1 MAPSATSQISL
12 TTTDFPCSLTISTPF
27 PTPRLA
33 QTALRALS
41 VDAELSPLVQRAFSL
56 ASTQNAST
64 PTASSDD
71 ETILLTHYTAT
82 TNRMLRVA
90 VNGFFESL
98 GVVVACMRELDV
110 DVAAD
115 DWVGEGDEDVDA
127 LRKVQGLEERGV
139 IGNYTEGGK
148 V

>member
-1 MAPSATSQISL
+1 MAPSATTSAPTI

-27 PTPRLA
+27 PTSRLA
-33 QTALRALS
+33 RIALRALS
-41 VDAELSPLVQRAFSL
+41 IDAELSPLVQRSFSL
-56 ASTQNAST
+56 GFSFESKEG
-64 PTASSDD
+64 D

-98 GVVVACMRELDV
+98 GVVIACMRELDV
-110 DVAAD
+110 DVATEA
-115 DWVGEGDEDVDA
+115 WVGEGNADVDE
-127 LRKVQGLEERGV
+127 LKKVQGLEERGV
-139 IGNYTEGGK
+139 IGRYTEGK